1 MLRWPDG
8 ECYNGG
14 WWDGQRHG
22 EGHYVWGGEGERG
35 KCKNEYKGS
44 WKYGKRHGY
53 GVFTKLNGDVY
64 EGNFGEN
71 AYDGDGVLRKANGDC
86 FDGKFVKGG
95 FLRGKARET
104 QDVGVGVGSG
114 VRDPVVF
121 TGNYVKG
128 RKAGT
133 GLEKHLKTGKVFKVE
148 WRHGLKYANG
158 EELCCK
164 KCVIF

>member
-8 ECYNGG
+8 ESYNGG
-14 WWDGQRHG
+14 WLDGMRHG
-22 EGHYVWGGEGERG
+22 EGHYVWPGEGERG

-44 WKYGKRHGY
+44 WKYRKRHSY
-53 GVFTKLNGDVY
+53 GVFSKLNGDVY
-64 EGNFGEN
+64 KGSFREN
-71 AYDGDGVLRKANGDC
+71 AHDGDGVLRKANGDC

-104 QDVGVGVGSG
+104 EDVGFGDS
-114 VRDPVVF
+114 VVF

-128 RKAGT
+128 RKNGT
-133 GLEKHLKTGKVFKVE
+133 GLEKHLKTGKVFRVDG
-148 WRHGLKYANG
+148 RHGLKYVIG
-158 EELCCK
+158 EEPCCK